1 MIDSKT
7 ILELVALVLSVLS
20 STVFL
25 ASRIQKIEDVACDT
39 RDALKT
45 HLEDDKEEFRRVYD
59 RIDRKADKLG
69 GLHPAA

>member
-1 MIDSKT
+1 MLDSKT
-7 ILELVALVLSVLS
+7 ILEIATLVLSVLS

-39 RDALKT
+39 RDALKE
-45 HLEDDKEEFRRVYD
+45 HVSEDRTEFRRVYD
-59 RIDRKADKLG
+59 RIDTKADKLG